1 MRTGRIRLTV
11 PLLDDVI
18 QIGVAGTLTTGTIE
32 VDKTP
37 STIAV
42 RRTDGKP
49 LQAEISHAGEGQGA
63 VGRAVFQTPVDTLTL
78 LRVPF
83 VYDSGLWVVTR
94 GVRVR
99 RRSELI
105 QLVQTIVA
113 FGAAKQHGEATSSQL
128 VKASARRS

>member
-49 LQAEISHAGEGQGA
+49 LRAEIFHTGDGQA
-63 VGRAVFQTPVDTLTL
+63 ALARAVFQTPVDTLKL

-83 VYDSGLWVVTR
+83 FYGSGLWIITR
-94 GVRVR
+94 GGRIR
-99 RRSELI
+99 RRGELI

-113 FGAAKQHGEATSSQL
+113 FGAAKQHEVS
-128 VKASARRS
+128 